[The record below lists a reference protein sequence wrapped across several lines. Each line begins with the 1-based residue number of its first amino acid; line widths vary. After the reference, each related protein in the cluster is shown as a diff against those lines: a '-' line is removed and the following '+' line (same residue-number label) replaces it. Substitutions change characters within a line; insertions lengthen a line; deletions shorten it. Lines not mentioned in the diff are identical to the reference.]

1 MWRDGI
7 QSVPSERSRTGAS
20 ASTISRTQHV
30 SAGGIAVAHR
40 HSRCSRHRRIT
51 DAPKESARSNKGD
64 AKWQREHEVLWRRRT
79 DDADKLLHGHGSVA
93 DDPRAPRLLVD
104 DTQLLSVAHCIVRP
118 ICHHVGDLRKV
129 VTCDRKARCQPLR
142 RKGTGAEIES
152 RKSDQTPTVWGS
164 HNVHA
169 SHRIRLPGP
178 RPLE

>member
-1 MWRDGI
+1 
-7 QSVPSERSRTGAS
+7 VATG
-20 ASTISRTQHV
+20 TRM
-30 SAGGIAVAHR
+30 
-40 HSRCSRHRRIT
+40 
-51 DAPKESARSNKGD
+51 
-64 AKWQREHEVLWRRRT
+64 LWRRRT
-79 DDADKLLHGHGSVA
+79 DDADTLLHGHGSVA

-104 DTQLLSVAHCIVRP
+104 DTQLLAVAHCIVRA

-129 VTCDRKARCQPLR
+129 VTCDQKARCQPLR